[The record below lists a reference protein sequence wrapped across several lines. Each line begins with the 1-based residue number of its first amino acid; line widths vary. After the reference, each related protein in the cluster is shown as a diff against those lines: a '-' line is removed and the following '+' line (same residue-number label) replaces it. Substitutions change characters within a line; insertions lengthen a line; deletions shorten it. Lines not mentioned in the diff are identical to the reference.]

1 MMKNQL
7 GVSLIE
13 SMVAAVVVGIGF
25 VAVYGIT
32 TASTRILVNSM
43 DREKGNMLANMIM
56 EDIIVDVAN
65 ISQYDDLDFSASPS
79 AQSTSVQKKHAKWKS
94 SADGLFKEVNS
105 DSSECSGGN
114 PKNWNNCHYRK
125 IEIDETSS
133 GSNVYTISVHLSNR
147 DGRAVNTF
155 KRTINTN

>member
-1 MMKNQL
+1 MKNQL

-13 SMVAAVVVGIGF
+13 ALVAAVVVGIGF
-25 VAVYGIT
+25 VAVYSIT

-56 EDIIVDVAN
+56 EDIIVDTKN
-65 ISQYDDLDFSASPS
+65 ITGYHNLNFSNDPS
-79 AQSTSVQKKHAKWKS
+79 SETTTVQKKQKKWKA
-94 SADGLFKEVNS
+94 SADSTFGTIS
-105 DSSECSGGN
+105 CDSTECSGGN

-125 IEIDETSS
+125 IEVVETAS
-133 GSNVYTISVHLSNR
+133 GSKVYTISVHLSNR

-155 KRTINTN
+155 KRTLNAP

>member
-13 SMVAAVVVGIGF
+13 AMVAAVVVGIGF

-65 ISQYDDLDFSASPS
+65 ISQYDDLD
-79 AQSTSVQKKHAKWKS
+79 
-94 SADGLFKEVNS
+94 L
-105 DSSECSGGN
+105 
-114 PKNWNNCHYRK
+114 
-125 IEIDETSS
+125 
-133 GSNVYTISVHLSNR
+133 
-147 DGRAVNTF
+147 
-155 KRTINTN
+155 